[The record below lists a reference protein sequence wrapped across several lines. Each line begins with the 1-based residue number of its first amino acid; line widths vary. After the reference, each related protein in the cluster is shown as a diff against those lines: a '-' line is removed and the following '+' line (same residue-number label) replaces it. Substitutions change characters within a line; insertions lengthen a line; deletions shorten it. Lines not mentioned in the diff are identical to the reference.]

1 MSNNSTEAEYWKRVD
16 AFIDVANKQCN
27 PADPNEVGAS
37 LLYASARFNAFIVAK
52 TVGTAANMT
61 LEKER
66 ALEYFTDQFRKMMLS
81 NLEDFTVNFDKHM
94 KPDA

>member
-1 MSNNSTEAEYWKRVD
+1 MSQNSTEAEYWKRVD
-16 AFIDVANKQCN
+16 AFIELANSQCN

-37 LLYASARFNAFIVAK
+37 LLYGSARFNAFIVAK
-52 TVGTAANMT
+52 TVGTADNMA

-66 ALEYFTDQFRKMMLS
+66 ALEYFTDQFRKMMES
-81 NLEDFTVNFDKHM
+81 NLDDFRVNFDKHM